1 MLSSP
6 KFPTSLLGVDA
17 SPYARLVWFGL
28 GHLEREQ
35 RLNQRA
41 LLDWCLGPA
50 PFLWL
55 PSALQAASLHV
66 QAACARE
73 LIRWIHHPAAWQLHA
88 ADSAVGRH
96 RTTLTAPG

>member
-1 MLSSP
+1 MLSSL
-6 KFPTSLLGVDA
+6 KIPTSFLGVDA
-17 SPYARLVWFGL
+17 SPYERLFWFGL

-50 PFLWL
+50 PYLWL
-55 PSALQAASLHV
+55 PRAMQATSLHM

-73 LIRWIHHPAAWQLHA
+73 LIRW
-88 ADSAVGRH
+88 
-96 RTTLTAPG
+96 TTLTAPG